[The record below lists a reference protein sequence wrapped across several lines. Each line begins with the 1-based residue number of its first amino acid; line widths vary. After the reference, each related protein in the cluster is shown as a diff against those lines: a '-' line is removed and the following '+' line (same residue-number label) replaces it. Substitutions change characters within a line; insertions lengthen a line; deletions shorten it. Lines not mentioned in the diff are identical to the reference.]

1 MTCTVRTAVPAE
13 ETKRKASK
21 RSAAF
26 FDEDSEN
33 LDAYMQSEDKSCGL
47 KSPSRHN
54 TDNQTS
60 QKRQRSPPYVVAST
74 AIADSQTAVSQT
86 QWTQSQTTTVTKLTT
101 SSSRLTRSQ
110 HNTAPTRREYGTS
123 QSYRD
128 RGTQDRRAVMPVA
141 SPREQESYSYQS
153 DDGDDDM
160 TQPLLFGC

>member
-33 LDAYMQSEDKSCGL
+33 RDAYMQSEDKSCV

-54 TDNQTS
+54 RDNQTN

-74 AIADSQTAVSQT
+74 AIAGSQTAVSQT